1 VIAFA
6 LKTKWGCRAA
16 GSDAG
21 DTCCDFALAIFDEI
35 PSKFGSSGKLDNPL
49 IT

>member
-1 VIAFA
+1 MIAFA
-6 LKTKWGCRAA
+6 LKMICGELAA

-35 PSKFGSSGKLDNPL
+35 PSKFGSSG
-49 IT
+49 